1 MGSCGAPIVSWLEGI
16 LAEASAVHTVWLA
29 LAAVLMRA
37 TMLTFV
43 PKGERRTGFM
53 VSLVVLHLALLP
65 LGGWFRSVAGRD
77 NGEREVHFLLVV
89 SAAMVA
95 VGVGAHV
102 LFDLV
107 LPRISLRAPR
117 ILRDLSVAGASLV
130 ALFGVASRLGFNL
143 SGIIATSA
151 VVTAVIGFSLQDT
164 LGNIMGGLALQLDN
178 SIGVGDWIK
187 VGDVT
192 GRVTEIRWRYT
203 AVETRNW
210 ETVIFPNSQLMK
222 GQVMILGR
230 RSGQPQL
237 WRRWVWFTV
246 DYVHPPA
253 AVIEAVRSAL
263 LAAPVE
269 GMATEPPPNIVLMEF
284 SDSGCRY
291 AIRYML
297 TDIARDDPTDGNVR
311 QRVYLALKRLQV
323 EFSVASH
330 NVHLHLAPSREEASA
345 AAELEKRR
353 EALASMD
360 LFRDLDG
367 DARER
372 IASVLRAAPFG
383 AGEVLTRQGNVAHW
397 LYVICSGEVSV
408 RITVD
413 GQEREVSRIA
423 GPAFV
428 GEMGVLTGQPRT
440 ATIVA
445 ATDVD
450 CYRLDKSAL
459 QHVLDARPDLA
470 GRLSELLTQRRI
482 ELEAAREGVSA
493 ESRAQRVQASQSEIL
508 GKIRTFFGL
517 AG

>member
-1 MGSCGAPIVSWLEGI
+1 
-16 LAEASAVHTVWLA
+16 
-29 LAAVLMRA
+29 
-37 TMLTFV
+37 
-43 PKGERRTGFM
+43 
-53 VSLVVLHLALLP
+53 
-65 LGGWFRSVAGRD
+65 
-77 NGEREVHFLLVV
+77 
-89 SAAMVA
+89 
-95 VGVGAHV
+95 
-102 LFDLV
+102 
-107 LPRISLRAPR
+107 
-117 ILRDLSVAGASLV
+117 LRDLSVAGASLV

-187 VGDVT
+187 VGEVT

-222 GQVMILGR
+222 AQVMILGR
-230 RSGQPQL
+230 RTGQPQL
-237 WRRWVWFTV
+237 WRRWIWFTV

-263 LAAPVE
+263 LAAPIE
-269 GMATEPPPNIVLMEF
+269 GMATDPPPNIVLMDF

-297 TDIARDDPTDGNVR
+297 TDIACDDPTDGNVR
-311 QRVYLALKRLQV
+311 QRVYVALKRLQV

-330 NVHLHLAPSREEASA
+330 NVHLHLAPSREEAAASA
-345 AAELEKRR
+345 EQEKRVK
-353 EALASMD
+353 ALSAMD
-360 LFRDLDG
+360 LFRDLDD
-367 DARER
+367 DARAR
-372 IASVLRAAPFG
+372 IASVLRPAPFG
-383 AGEVLTRQGNVAHW
+383 AGEVLTKQGNVAHW
-397 LYVICSGEVSV
+397 LYVICAGDVAV

-445 ATDVD
+445 ATDVE
-450 CYRLDKSAL
+450 CYRLDKAAL
-459 QHVLDARPDLA
+459 QQVLDARPDLA
-470 GRLSELLTQRRI
+470 GRFSELLTQRRI
-482 ELEAAREGVSA
+482 ELDAVREGLSV
-493 ESRAQRVQASQSEIL
+493 ESRAQRLQASQSEIL
-508 GKIRTFFGL
+508 GKIRAFFGL

>member
-1 MGSCGAPIVSWLEGI
+1 VSWLEGI
-16 LAEASAVHTVWLA
+16 LTEASAVHTAWLA
-29 LAAVLMRA
+29 LAAVIMRA
-37 TMLTFV
+37 TMLAFV

-77 NGEREVHFLLVV
+77 SGEREVHFLLVV

-102 LFDLV
+102 VFDLV
-107 LPRISLRAPR
+107 LPRLGLRAPR

-178 SIGVGDWIK
+178 SVGVGDWIK

-192 GRVTEIRWRYT
+192 GRVIEIRWRYT

-222 GQVMILGR
+222 SQVMILGR
-230 RSGQPQL
+230 RSGQPTL

-246 DYVHPPA
+246 DYEHTPA
-253 AVIEAVRSAL
+253 AVIEGVRAAL
-263 LAAPVE
+263 LAAPIENVVVD
-269 GMATEPPPNIVLMEF
+269 PPPNVVLMEF

-291 AIRYML
+291 AIRYMIE
-297 TDIARDDPTDGNVR
+297 DIACDDPTDGAVR
-311 QRVYLALKRLQV
+311 QRVYFALKRMRM

-330 NVHLHLAPSREEASA
+330 NVNLHVMPRRPGDRTAIEVQRREET
-345 AAELEKRR
+345 
-353 EALASMD
+353 LARLD
-360 LFRDLDG
+360 VFRDLDP
-367 DARER
+367 DARAR
-372 IASVLRAAPFG
+372 IASVLREAPFG

-397 LYVICSGEVSV
+397 LYVIRAGEVSV
-408 RITVD
+408 RVTVGD
-413 GQEREVSRIA
+413 QEREVSRFA

-440 ATIVA
+440 ATVVA
-445 ATDVD
+445 ATDVE
-450 CYRLDKSAL
+450 CYRLDKDAL
-459 QHVLDARPDLA
+459 SQVLEARPDLA
-470 GRLSELLTQRRI
+470 ERISELLTERRV
-482 ELEAAREGVSA
+482 ELEAVREGLSV
-493 ESRAQRVQASQSEIL
+493 ESRAQRIQASRSEVL
-508 GKIRTFFGL
+508 GKIRAFFGL
-517 AG
+517 EG

>member
-1 MGSCGAPIVSWLEGI
+1 MSWLEGI
-16 LAEASAVHTVWLA
+16 LAEASAVHTVWLG
-29 LAAVLMRA
+29 LAATLMRA

-65 LGGWFRSVAGRD
+65 VGGWFRSVAGRD

-95 VGVGAHV
+95 VGLCAHV

-107 LPRISLRAPR
+107 LPRIGLRAPR

-178 SIGVGDWIK
+178 SIGVGDWVK

-230 RSGQPQL
+230 RTGQPQL

-253 AVIEAVRSAL
+253 TVIEAVRSAL

-269 GMATEPPPNIVLMEF
+269 GMATEPPPNIVLMDF

-311 QRVYLALKRLQV
+311 QRVYLALKRLEV
-323 EFSVASH
+323 DFSVASH
-330 NVHLHLAPSREEASA
+330 NVHLHLVPSREEANA

-353 EALASMD
+353 EALAAMD

-372 IASVLRAAPFG
+372 IASVLRTAPFG
-383 AGEVLTRQGNVAHW
+383 AGEVLTKQGNVAHW
-397 LYVICSGEVSV
+397 LYIICSGEVAV
-408 RITVD
+408 RVTVD

-445 ATDVD
+445 ATDVE

-470 GRLSELLTQRRI
+470 GRFSELLTQRRI
-482 ELEAAREGVSA
+482 ELEAVRDGLSV

-508 GKIRTFFGL
+508 GKIRAFFGL